1 MLYDSERDEVKG
13 ETMNNQQMVKIHDCE
28 LYVEYIQ
35 QHSKS
40 VTIIMDAGYGDD
52 STTWRQVADEVSTY
66 ANVLLY
72 DRAGLGKSG
81 TSTNRR
87 TSKEMVR
94 ELHQLIKLLDI
105 ASPFIL
111 VGHSFGGVN
120 MQLFASEYRDEV
132 VGLVLVDTT
141 PSDYRERFLPTMSRE
156 FQNAYSK
163 QFVREGNYDEFMESL
178 HQVKQANLDLS
189 IPTTIISAGKKDFYS
204 VENQRLWNVLQKE
217 MTGISSNATF
227 VIAEQSAHYIQRDE
241 PHLIV
246 EAIRKLI

>member
-1 MLYDSERDEVKG
+1 MI
-13 ETMNNQQMVKIHDCE
+13 NQQMVRIHDCE
-28 LYVEYIQ
+28 LYTEYIQ
-35 QHSKS
+35 HHSGQ

-52 STTWRQVADEVSTY
+52 STTWRQVADEVSAH
-66 ANVLLY
+66 ANILLY
-72 DRAGLGKSG
+72 DRAGLGKSR

-87 TSKEMVR
+87 TSNEMIR
-94 ELHQLIKLLDI
+94 ELHQLIKQLDI
-105 ASPFIL
+105 APPFIL

-132 VGLVLVDTT
+132 TGLVLVDTT

-204 VENQRLWNVLQKE
+204 AENQRLWNVLQKE

>member
-94 ELHQLIKLLDI
+94 ELHQLIKQLDI

-132 VGLVLVDTT
+132 TGLVLVDTT

-204 VENQRLWNVLQKE
+204 AENQRLWNVLQKE

>member
-13 ETMNNQQMVKIHDCE
+13 ETMKNQQMVKIHDCE

-52 STTWRQVADEVSTY
+52 STTWRQVADEVSKY

-94 ELHQLIKLLDI
+94 ELHQLIKQLDI

-132 VGLVLVDTT
+132 MGLVLVDTT

-204 VENQRLWNVLQKE
+204 AENQRLWNVLQKE

>member
-13 ETMNNQQMVKIHDCE
+13 ETMINQQMVKIHDCE

>member
-13 ETMNNQQMVKIHDCE
+13 ETMKNQQMVKIHDCE

-52 STTWRQVADEVSTY
+52 STTWRQVADEVSKY

-94 ELHQLIKLLDI
+94 ELHQLIKQLDI

-204 VENQRLWNVLQKE
+204 AENQRLWNVLQKE

>member
-13 ETMNNQQMVKIHDCE
+13 ETIINQQMVKIHDCE

-52 STTWRQVADEVSTY
+52 STTWRPVADEVSTY

-94 ELHQLIKLLDI
+94 ELHQLIKQLGI
-105 ASPFIL
+105 ASPIIL

-120 MQLFASEYRDEV
+120 MQLFASEYPDEV
-132 VGLVLVDTT
+132 TGLVLVDTT
-141 PSDYRERFLPTMSRE
+141 PCDYRERFLPTMSRE
-156 FQNAYSK
+156 FQNAYHK
-163 QFVREGNYDEFMESL
+163 QFVREGNYAEFVESL

-189 IPTTIISAGKKDFYS
+189 IPITIISAGKKDFYS
-204 VENQRLWNVLQKE
+204 AENQRLWNALQKE
-217 MTGISSNATF
+217 MTGISSNASF

>member
-1 MLYDSERDEVKG
+1 MIH
-13 ETMNNQQMVKIHDCE
+13 QQMVQIQDCV
-28 LYVEYIQ
+28 LYAEYIQ
-35 QHSKS
+35 HHSKQ

-52 STTWRQVADEVSTY
+52 STTWRQVADEVSSY

-87 TSKEMVR
+87 TSEEMVR
-94 ELHQLIKLLDI
+94 ELHQLIKQLDI

-132 VGLVLVDTT
+132 TGLVLVDTT

-189 IPTTIISAGKKDFYS
+189 IPTTIISAGEKDFYS
-204 VENQRLWNVLQKE
+204 AENQRLWNALQKE
-217 MTGISSNATF
+217 MTGISSNASF

-246 EAIRKLI
+246 EAIRKLIKTFLNHT

>member
-1 MLYDSERDEVKG
+1 MIH
-13 ETMNNQQMVKIHDCE
+13 QQMVQIQDCV
-28 LYVEYIQ
+28 LYAEYIQ
-35 QHSKS
+35 HHSKQ

-52 STTWRQVADEVSTY
+52 STTWRQVADEVSSY

-94 ELHQLIKLLDI
+94 ELHQLIKQLDI

-111 VGHSFGGVN
+111 VGHSFGGIN
-120 MQLFASEYRDEV
+120 MQLFASEYPNEV
-132 VGLVLVDTT
+132 TGLVLVDTT
-141 PSDYRERFLPTMSRE
+141 PSDYRERFLPTMSQE
-156 FQNAYSK
+156 FQNAYHK
-163 QFVREGNYDEFMESL
+163 QFLREGNYADFIESL
-178 HQVKQANLDLS
+178 HQVKRANFNLS
-189 IPTTIISAGKKDFYS
+189 IPTIIISAGKKDFYS
-204 VENQRLWNVLQKE
+204 TENQRLWNVLQKE
-217 MTGISSNATF
+217 MTGISSNASF

-246 EAIRKLI
+246 EAIQELLKE